1 MERSVPIGLPKFQ
14 TVRGMKDYLPEDLA
28 KRRFV
33 EGTVRKLF
41 NLYGYLEVETP
52 TLESYELL
60 AAKVGEETRK
70 SMYAFRDLG
79 GRMVAL
85 RPEGTAPIARLMAT
99 KLRTAPKPI
108 RLGYLW
114 DFFRYDEPQ
123 KGRLRRFYQGGFE
136 LLGAPGIYADI
147 EILTIAANLMT
158 SLGLRKPSIK
168 ASHVMIIRSL
178 LAEQGIDE
186 ERQNAILALADKKR
200 YEEAL
205 EKLKEWGVRDS
216 IVALLSNLFSLKGD
230 IEMVMVEALGYL
242 KDFPEARNALE
253 ELGKVLRYLRD
264 RFSEVDFIIDL
275 GFARG
280 LEYYTGIIF
289 EGFAEGLESAI
300 LGGGRYDKLV
310 ELYGGEP
317 TPGVGFSAGIDRIQL
332 VMDEQGLFQ
341 GFCLEKPLYLV
352 PIKGDFMEQALDLA
366 VKLRS
371 SGLPVEVEVLG
382 RSVTKALRHAEAKGL
397 RYVMLIGERE
407 ISQGTVSLRDMETRD
422 QRTVKIEELKILLE
436 KERLRGLKDPVKDE
450 A

>member
-1 MERSVPIGLPKFQ
+1 
-14 TVRGMKDYLPEDLA
+14 MKDYLPEDLA
-28 KRRFV
+28 KRRLI
-33 EGTVRKLF
+33 ERIVRRLF
-41 NLYGYLEVETP
+41 SLYGYLEVETP
-52 TLESYELL
+52 TLESYDLL

-70 SMYAFRDLG
+70 SMYAFKDLG

-108 RLGYLW
+108 RLAYLW

-136 LLGAPGIYADI
+136 LLGAPGIYADM
-147 EILTIAANLMT
+147 EIMTIAANLMT

-168 ASHVMIIRSL
+168 ASHVGIIRSL
-178 LAEQGIDE
+178 LAKQGMDE

-205 EKLKEWGVRDS
+205 ERLKEWGLQDS
-216 IVALLSNLFSLKGD
+216 IIDLLSNLFSLKGSID
-230 IEMVMVEALGYL
+230 SVMEEALGYL
-242 KDFPEARNALE
+242 KDFPEAMDILK

-264 RFSEVDFIIDL
+264 RFSEVEFIIDL

-289 EGFAEGLESAI
+289 EGFTEGLESAI

-310 ELYGGEP
+310 ELYGGDP

-341 GFCLEKPLYLV
+341 GFSLEKPLYLV
-352 PIKGDFMEQALDLA
+352 PVKGDFMKQAMDLA
-366 VKLRS
+366 LKLRS
-371 SGLPVEVEVLG
+371 SGVPVEVEILG
-382 RSVTKALRHAEAKGL
+382 RSVTRALRYAEAKGF
-397 RYVMLIGERE
+397 RYVMLLGERE
-407 ISQGTVSLRDMETRD
+407 ISQGTVSLRDMERRD
-422 QRTVKIEELKILLE
+422 QRTVKIEELKTLLE
-436 KERLRGLKDPVKDE
+436 NERTGDLAAAG
-450 A
+450 